1 MANMAFSKLEQS
13 FCVLEYGRTS
23 SVVTVQR
30 RFRAEFRKAAPV
42 FNSIKKWYAKFRD
55 EGCLCIAPR
64 PGRIT
69 AALALVDRDMLIRV
83 WKELDYRR
91 DVCRITKGGH
101 IEHL

>member
-1 MANMAFSKLEQS
+1 MAFSKLELS
-13 FCVLEYGRTS
+13 FCVLEYARTS

-30 RFRAEFRKAAPV
+30 RFRAEFQKAVPV

-55 EGCLCIAPR
+55 EGCLCIAPL
-64 PGRIT
+64 PGRVT
-69 AALALVDRDMLIRV
+69 AALTLVDRDMLTRV
-83 WKELDYRR
+83 WNEMDYRI